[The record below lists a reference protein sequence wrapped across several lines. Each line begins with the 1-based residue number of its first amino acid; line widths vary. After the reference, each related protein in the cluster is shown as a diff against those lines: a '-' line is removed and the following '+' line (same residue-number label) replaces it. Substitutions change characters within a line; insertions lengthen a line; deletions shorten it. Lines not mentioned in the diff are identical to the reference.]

1 MGNVRARLSDEA
13 YEAIEKF
20 CAEQGITI
28 TSALE
33 AWGRRL
39 ARGDYKLE
47 GEAGALITEARQI
60 TADRKSRK
68 PKRKG

>member
-1 MGNVRARLSDEA
+1 MGNVRAKLSDEA

-20 CAEQGITI
+20 CREQGISM

-39 ARGDYKLE
+39 ARGEYRLE
-47 GEAGALITEARQI
+47 GEADSLIAEARQI

-68 PKRKG
+68 PKKKG